1 MYSKIFDCNGML
13 RYDCGSA
20 GKIFSP
26 SLART
31 DSIFDDS
38 ANDNKPEDNDNNGYN
53 YDNNNGLGHQT

>member
-1 MYSKIFDCNGML
+1 ML

-31 DSIFDDS
+31 DSIFDDN

-53 YDNNNGLGHQT
+53 DDNNNGLGHQT